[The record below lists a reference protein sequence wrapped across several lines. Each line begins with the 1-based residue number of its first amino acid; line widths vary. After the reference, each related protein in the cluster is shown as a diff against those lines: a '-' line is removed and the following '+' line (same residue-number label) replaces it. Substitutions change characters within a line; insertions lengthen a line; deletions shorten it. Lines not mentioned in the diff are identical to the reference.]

1 MNLFW
6 NKTTTIKKKLIEAFT
21 GGLEVVLKFVLR
33 DESVFSCDL
42 NHFGRKRVF
51 SFEKSKKRKKFLRM

>member
-1 MNLFW
+1 LV
-6 NKTTTIKKKLIEAFT
+6 EAFT

-51 SFEKSKKRKKFLRM
+51 SFEKSKKEKKISSNVKKLLGGGLKR